1 MSTVVVI
8 GVGNAGRGDDGV
20 GPAVIDALR
29 AQGGV
34 PGARC
39 AHAPADLTALPD
51 LWDGALA
58 AVLVDATLGAGEAGT
73 VTCLRPG
80 DPALD
85 APGRFVS
92 SHALDLAA
100 ALRLAHALGRLPAEV
115 VVLGVEGA
123 RFDDGA
129 PLSPPAAEGVRRAAE
144 AVRREVERL
153 QRLTAHAPSDV

>member
-1 MSTVVVI
+1 MIPVAVI
-8 GVGNAGRGDDGV
+8 GVGNPGRGDDGA

-29 AQGGV
+29 AQGGLS
-34 PGARC
+34 GAHC
-39 AHAPADLTALPD
+39 AHAPADLTALLD
-51 LWDGALA
+51 LWEGAPA

-100 ALRLAHALGRLPAEV
+100 ALRLAGALGRLPPEV

-123 RFDDGA
+123 RFETGA
-129 PLSPPAAEGVRRAAE
+129 PLSAPVAEGVRRAAL
-144 AVRREVERL
+144 AVRAEVARL
-153 QRLTAHAPSDV
+153 QGA